1 MRYRRAVEKIRILA
15 EACEDVSKRLPG
27 EEPLLLGAYVFG
39 DVLNGAD
46 PLEVVE
52 VALVLNLPPDEV
64 MWETTPRGT
73 PWLADYLRLSKGGF
87 GYFWRSHLDPVAN
100 HYIRGPVRFWSLD
113 GPDELVLEALAERR
127 LEELPRVRSALEAQ
141 QDQLAGERE
150 AALSRLRSI
159 HASYWDYDWR
169 RENRGGGR
177 YPEHELWEAVQGYLD
192 LLDADRGV

>member
-64 MWETTPRGT
+64 VWETTPRGT

-87 GYFWRSHLDPVAN
+87 GYFWRSHLGPVAN

-127 LEELPRVRSALEAQ
+127 LEELPRVRSAPEAQ
-141 QDQLAGERE
+141 QDQLAGELE